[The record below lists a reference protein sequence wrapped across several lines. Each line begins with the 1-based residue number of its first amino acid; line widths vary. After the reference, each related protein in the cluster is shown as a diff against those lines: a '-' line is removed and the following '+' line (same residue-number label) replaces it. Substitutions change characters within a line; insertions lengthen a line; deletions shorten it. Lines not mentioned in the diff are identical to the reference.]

1 MNDGL
6 TPKNREEI
14 RAILAKFAC
23 VDRALLFGSRA
34 TGTLSRASDIDLA
47 LEGENLDLSDVLSLR
62 GEFAESSLPYEVD
75 LVIRSEIVN
84 PELEKRIKKQGTMI
98 YEK

>member
-1 MNDGL
+1 M
-6 TPKNREEI
+6 
-14 RAILAKFAC
+14 
-23 VDRALLFGSRA
+23 
-34 TGTLSRASDIDLA
+34 
-47 LEGENLDLSDVLSLR
+47 EGENLDLSDVLSLR

-98 YEK
+98 YEKWQCLTSRRSSNKSTSFFRNEVQGGIIADLRLSMNKV